1 MTLKFDAL
9 ASEFDNQR
17 GLPQHAIGAWMELID
32 GLAMKPSMEIV
43 EPGIGTGRI
52 ALPIAMLGHQVTGA
66 DISMSMLDA
75 CAESADEFALGDC
88 VTLLEADATNM
99 PLADQSFDI
108 GIVSQL
114 LYLVDDWAAVLDE
127 LARLVVLGGYVIHL
141 AEPTTESTALQRWS
155 AGWREIIEATGYA
168 HTDVSPTDNDVR
180 AEFLRRWP
188 DSEIRELTSWS
199 FGQSVAAAMTDY
211 ANRLRPLYESV
222 SDRDWADATERF
234 LTWAAQE
241 FPDREVVLE
250 GTVIL
255 TALIA
260 AV

>member
-32 GLAMKPSMEIV
+32 DLAMKPSMEIV

-66 DISMSMLDA
+66 DISISMLDA
-75 CAESADEFALGDC
+75 CEKSADEFALGDL
-88 VTLLEADATNM
+88 VTLLEADATNL

-114 LYLVDDWAAVLDE
+114 LYLVDDWPAVLDE
-127 LARLVVLGGYVIHL
+127 LARLVVPGGYVIHL
-141 AEPTTESTALQRWS
+141 AEPTTESAELERWS
-155 AGWREIIEATGYA
+155 AGWRQIIEGTGYV
-168 HTDVSPTDNDVR
+168 HLETTPTDSDVR

-188 DSEIRELTSWS
+188 DTESHELCNWS
-199 FGQSVAAAMTDY
+199 FGQTIAAAMDDY

-222 SDRDWADATERF
+222 SDRDWADATQKF
-234 LTWAAQE
+234 LAWAANE
-241 FPDREVVLE
+241 FPDREVMLA
-250 GTVIL
+250 GTVTL
-255 TALIA
+255 AALIA